1 MPVRIVSPAAIAV
14 LTPGQVEAH
23 PNLTATST
31 GRHRLPGP
39 CAGQVARTIGAGRPH
54 SPSPLDF
61 LWPGRGDHEIR
72 GCPCGRHTATVVH
85 DTNVSRGVVVRS
97 VHDLSC
103 LAKG

>member
-1 MPVRIVSPAAIAV
+1 MLAPANRWDRPD
-14 LTPGQVEAH
+14 L
-23 PNLTATST
+23 LD
-31 GRHRLPGP
+31 
-39 CAGQVARTIGAGRPH
+39 AGCR
-54 SPSPLDF
+54 F